1 MGCDKTFTIGTLT
14 KQESWALFKEHVGM
28 NVENSIIS
36 SIAREITA
44 ECDGLPIA
52 IVTVA
57 GALKNRGMYE
67 WRDALQQLKRSTSTN
82 IEGMHENIS

>member
-1 MGCDKTFTIGTLT
+1 MGCDKTFIVGTLT
-14 KQESWALFKEHVGM
+14 KQESWALFKELVGM
-28 NVENSIIS
+28 DVENSIIS
-36 SIAREITA
+36 SIAREVTA

-57 GALKNRGMYE
+57 RALKNRGMYE